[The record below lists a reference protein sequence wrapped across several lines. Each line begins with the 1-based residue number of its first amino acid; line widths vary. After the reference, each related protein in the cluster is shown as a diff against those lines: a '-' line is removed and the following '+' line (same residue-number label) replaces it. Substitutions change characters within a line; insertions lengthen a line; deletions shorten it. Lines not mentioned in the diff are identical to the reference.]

1 MEKLLEKIGV
11 KMEVAEVRRIRKDR
25 EKGREVLWETKN
37 KETKNKSGR

>member
-11 KMEVAEVRRIRKDR
+11 KMEVAEVRRIRKGKR
-25 EKGREVLWETKN
+25 KRSAMG